1 MSNFQKR
8 LSPSEVQE
16 MVKPF
21 DTQELAVL
29 CNDHED
35 KKTNLNKAYCTR
47 NKNRSENSFR
57 NLLAAAFRALKIATK
72 KIRDIENLSVVMDI
86 IYWPKRTEHMAL
98 SLC

>member
-1 MSNFQKR
+1 
-8 LSPSEVQE
+8 

-35 KKTNLNKAYCTR
+35 KKTNLNKAYCSI

-72 KIRDIENLSVVMDI
+72 KIRDIENLSVVMDL